1 MRMRELAVPLQ
12 ALLAMLTCLGLMWMV
27 YTMAFFD
34 PNPPT
39 AAEVHALEEQDPQML
54 VYKTAAAM
62 TVDAL
67 LFGPTQILLP
77 VTGPSLTPMPT
88 TLLQSSSLST
98 LVVLPTL
105 TPTSTRRPAGPTPTT
120 RSSGDDPI
128 VIAPTST
135 PIPPTR
141 TAVPSAT
148 SVPPTVEPSAT
159 NTAPPEP
166 TEIEPTSTEEPQP
179 TNSPDPTEPPT
190 QEPEPTEPPATNA
203 VTEPASTESAP

>member
-1 MRMRELAVPLQ
+1 MRELAVPLQ

-120 RSSGDDPI
+120 RSGGDDPI
-128 VIAPTST
+128 LGLPTAT

-141 TAVPSAT
+141 TAVPTATAQPSAT
-148 SVPPTVEPSAT
+148 AVPPTAEPS
-159 NTAPPEP
+159 E
-166 TEIEPTSTEEPQP
+166 TS
-179 TNSPDPTEPPT
+179 SPDPTEEPT
-190 QEPEPTEPPATNA
+190 AQPTATEAPTEDPTEEPTEEPTEPPVTES
-203 VTEPASTESAP
+203 VTEPASTDSAP

>member
-105 TPTSTRRPAGPTPTT
+105 TPTSTRRPVGPTPTT
-120 RSSGDDPI
+120 RSGDDPI
-128 VIAPTST
+128 LNVPTATSIPPTLTAMPTATPQPSATAVPPTST
-135 PIPPTR
+135 SEPTATSEPPT
-141 TAVPSAT
+141 TEP
-148 SVPPTVEPSAT
+148 PPTDQPTDQPTE
-159 NTAPPEP
+159 EP
-166 TEIEPTSTEEPQP
+166 TE
-179 TNSPDPTEPPT
+179 
-190 QEPEPTEPPATNA
+190 EPTEPPATDA
-203 VTEPASTESAP
+203 PTEPASTESAP